1 LSSSAPIPETFEREY
16 GCTDVEWRRWMP
28 EATGATTAPG
38 RFCLRV
44 PIAAGALTLDWQVLT
59 PRVIA
64 LVRMPRM
71 RVAFSFEGVS
81 ADQRATFMRRFD
93 LHLQRGGG

>member
-1 LSSSAPIPETFEREY
+1 
-16 GCTDVEWRRWMP
+16 MP
-28 EATGATTAPG
+28 EATGAATAPG
-38 RFCLRV
+38 RFSLRV

>member
-1 LSSSAPIPETFEREY
+1 LTSSAPIPETFEREY

-28 EATGATTAPG
+28 AATGVATAPG

-44 PIAAGALTLDWQVLT
+44 PIAAGTLTLDWQVLS

-71 RVAFSFEGVS
+71 RVGFSFEGVS
-81 ADQRATFMRRFD
+81 ADQRAAFMRRFD